1 MSKSSSKKAEAIY
14 AKAAALDP
22 KDALPL
28 LALGDFYVLTQQFD
42 NAVSTYKKAVALK
55 PEMGL
60 TKLLDLTLRQN
71 KLDDAARYV
80 EEFLKTKEAKT
91 TGKYWRGR
99 LALAKGQP
107 GEAIP
112 LLQDAVHDQPTLASA
127 HYYLGLALL
136 VNNNLPSAKMSF
148 SEAIKLTPNLAEAHL
163 ALIRLQCQA
172 RNFDQALAAAQLVPD
187 APARQSRRLSGGR

>member
-1 MSKSSSKKAEAIY
+1 MRRPQRLI
-14 AKAAALDP
+14 P
-22 KDALPL
+22 KTRLPL

-112 LLQDAVHDQPTLASA
+112 LLQDCARPTYTRLS
-127 HYYLGLALL
+127 ALL
-136 VNNNLPSAKMSF
+136 FRPGPVGEQQSA
-148 SEAIKLTPNLAEAHL
+148 I
-163 ALIRLQCQA
+163 
-172 RNFDQALAAAQLVPD
+172 
-187 APARQSRRLSGGR
+187 G